1 MVSIVCSVLLMG
13 PMQHSG
19 LALAL
24 TLSSIF
30 NAIALLWLLNRRI
43 GGVNLYG
50 MLGFIGR
57 LLPGL
62 LAMAAVVAGVLGCA
76 DWQIKGVFWQRFAVL
91 GGAVGGG
98 AAAYAVC
105 CWLCRVTEVKQL
117 WDLLLTRLRRRA
129 SGGADA
135 G

>member
-1 MVSIVCSVLLMG
+1 MR
-13 PMQHSG
+13 PMQHAG

-24 TLSSIF
+24 TISSIF

-50 MLGFIGR
+50 MLGFILR

-62 LAMAAVVAGVLGCA
+62 LAMAAVVIGVLGCA
-76 DWQIKGVFWQRFAVL
+76 DWQVKGAFWQRFAVL

-98 AAAYAVC
+98 AAAYAVA
-105 CWLCRVTEVKQL
+105 CWLCRVAEVKQL
-117 WDLLLTRLRRRA
+117 WDILAVRLRRRA

-135 G
+135 